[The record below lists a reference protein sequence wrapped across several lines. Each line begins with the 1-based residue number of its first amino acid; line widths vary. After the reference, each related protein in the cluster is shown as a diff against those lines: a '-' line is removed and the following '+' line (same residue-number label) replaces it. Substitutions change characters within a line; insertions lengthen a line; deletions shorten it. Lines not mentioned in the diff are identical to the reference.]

1 MRYSLQ
7 DKYSVKD
14 SNSFLRP
21 RILYYIMYYYQR
33 IKHLE
38 ICITFDRKKTAF
50 QKYFATLTNQIIQI
64 HAYNI
69 FDQLNCTLQ
78 NPKHRLQTPRTWIN
92 TRVHIPVP
100 LKKSMENYC

>member
-1 MRYSLQ
+1 M
-7 DKYSVKD
+7 
-14 SNSFLRP
+14 
-21 RILYYIMYYYQR
+21 YYMYYQR

-38 ICITFDRKKTAF
+38 ICITFDRNKTAF